1 LISLVSF
8 LLIIKNLVNFSKK
21 DIDKGKT
28 PPEIY
33 HICSCIREAFCLSYT
48 IRKEN
53 NLFLNF
59 QSEGILIKFEG
70 AKLRYLGPDERSQ
83 VLLLKKAL
91 DKVNLFKSTDIEKWR
106 KSTPGIFVRKFS
118 NNQSVFTY
126 FKSLEFFNPIF
137 LINEN
142 DVEIVNSCFTVNE
155 FKTLAKISN
164 FLYIIP
170 AYNLRTEDSNL
181 FQRIKD
187 LKDIKFLTLSKIN
200 RLEDN
205 FLYINF
211 RLDLLKKLN

>member
-1 LISLVSF
+1 MVNF
-8 LLIIKNLVNFSKK
+8 LLLIKNLVSFSKK

-33 HICSCIREAFCLSYT
+33 NICSCIRETFCLSYA
-48 IRKEN
+48 IRKKN
-53 NLFLNF
+53 NLFLFF

-70 AKLRYLGPDERSQ
+70 NKLRYLGPDERSQ

-91 DKVNLFKSTDIEKWR
+91 DKVNFFNSADIEKWI
-106 KSTPGIFVRKFS
+106 KSTPGIYVRKFS
-118 NNQSVFTY
+118 NNESVFTY

-137 LINEN
+137 LTNEN
-142 DVEIVNSCFTVNE
+142 DVEILNSFYMVKK
-155 FKTLAKISN
+155 FKELANISN
-164 FLYIIP
+164 FFYIIT
-170 AYNLRTEDSNL
+170 AYNLRTENSNL
-181 FQRIKD
+181 FQTIKD
-187 LKDIKFLTLSKIN
+187 LKDIKFLTLSEIN

>member
-1 LISLVSF
+1 MISLVSF

-187 LKDIKFLTLSKIN
+187 LKDI
-200 RLEDN
+200 
-205 FLYINF
+205 
-211 RLDLLKKLN
+211 

>member
-1 LISLVSF
+1 MCKMKSSIKKSII
-8 LLIIKNLVNFSKK
+8 LIITVLIFFPSLFNTAHSKA
-21 DIDKGKT
+21 
-28 PPEIY
+28 PY
-33 HICSCIREAFCLSYT
+33 
-48 IRKEN
+48 
-53 NLFLNF
+53 
-59 QSEGILIKFEG
+59 
-70 AKLRYLGPDERSQ
+70 
-83 VLLLKKAL
+83 
-91 DKVNLFKSTDIEKWR
+91 KSTDIEKWR